1 MPSIAHGSGTEPD
14 FGAWS
19 GRSSNAGL
27 EGNGTTR
34 TVHALLRPRLPCARP
49 SPSLTGC
56 GPSLTPAWIAQPDG
70 SFALKENTCK
80 ALKENTCKAEGSTA
94 NHGASIAE
102 IKAAGIAK
110 VNTAKLARE
119 AEEAAQAQSAALWS
133 TTFDFIF
140 DAASDPTASTMTEGI
155 GAKGRTLLVLVPG
168 FASWASF
175 TQLHADRW
183 KSAELMDE
191 GAPAARQAF
200 SVVFKWPC
208 GNVKWTSEDATV
220 EAAAA
225 WQEAHEA
232 TLAAA
237 RTLTLLLK
245 KLQSAGSNIVLAA
258 HSLGAR
264 VALQALANDLA
275 APRIQA
281 LFLLG
286 AAVDNHALTGTKAPA
301 TEIKCVSPKAS
312 QRGSPTRSGTRRR
325 GSEDLSAEQE
335 EALIELMF
343 DDFVSTHDM
352 KYLDYDKVRHFAV
365 AIQSDVE
372 VCGTLN
378 TAPVPEDEVWVPSG
392 EWITDKCLQ
401 FKGAEMGI
409 PGPNGAE
416 LGAAVGGE
424 EHEALVSIP
433 AEFPYQRLMSKCD
446 LLALAHSE
454 RDPALNFGDGPSLW
468 HAAEYT
474 RCGRVAPEAL
484 GATGPLLE
492 DNEEA
497 LEQLELAPW
506 MEKVLLLDVS
516 DAMEGTHDPTAYILA
531 PPVRKALHEALF
543 PLLDD
548 FAAAPV

>member
-1 MPSIAHGSGTEPD
+1 MPCIAHGSGTEPD

-102 IKAAGIAK
+102 IKAAGRSK

-232 TLAAA
+232 TLGAA

-286 AAVDNHALTGTKAPA
+286 AAVDNHALTGTKARA
-301 TEIKCVSPKAS
+301 TEIKCASPKAS

-352 KYLDYDKVRHFAV
+352 KYLDYDKVRHFAIT
-365 AIQSDVE
+365 IQSDVE
-372 VCGTLN
+372 VCRTLKS
-378 TAPVPEDEVWVPSG
+378 APVSEDEVWVPSD

-409 PGPNGAE
+409 PGPN
-416 LGAAVGGE
+416 GAAVGGE